1 MKIII
6 DGYNKTIHKQNNHII
21 IKDNNKTILDEL
33 ATNIDNIVILGKG
46 HITFDALNLLSQEN
60 VNIISTTYNN
70 QIRYTLNNHNNTTK
84 ITLLK
89 KQVYHSD
96 SKESIKTCKEIIR
109 SKIKN
114 QTNTLKT
121 LNRYKKHN
129 KITENIE
136 KINTNLEKLETTQQK
151 NQIRGIEG
159 ICSNLY
165 WLSIKE
171 IIPPE
176 YNFKNRTKRPAK
188 DVVNAMLNYG
198 YAILASQITIKIIQ
212 NGLNPD
218 IGLLHSDLDNRHS
231 LTYDIIEE
239 FRQQIVDKTII
250 SMINNKQITTEDYQE
265 NLITLDKRKII
276 IEKILKKL
284 ENKIVYK
291 NKEYTYDEIIDKQIN
306 NLKEVITKDT
316 EYEGFYL
323 NW

>member
-1 MKIII
+1 
-6 DGYNKTIHKQNNHII
+6 
-21 IKDNNKTILDEL
+21 
-33 ATNIDNIVILGKG
+33 
-46 HITFDALNLLSQEN
+46 
-60 VNIISTTYNN
+60 
-70 QIRYTLNNHNNTTK
+70 
-84 ITLLK
+84 
-89 KQVYHSD
+89 
-96 SKESIKTCKEIIR
+96 
-109 SKIKN
+109 
-114 QTNTLKT
+114 
-121 LNRYKKHN
+121 
-129 KITENIE
+129 
-136 KINTNLEKLETTQQK
+136 
-151 NQIRGIEG
+151 
-159 ICSNLY
+159 
-165 WLSIKE
+165 
-171 IIPPE
+171 
-176 YNFKNRTKRPAK
+176 
-188 DVVNAMLNYG
+188 MLNYG

-306 NLKEVITKDT
+306 NLKEIITKDT

-323 NW
+323 NWWNLETYPHFHTNFKFPTNIYKRRHINIENKQKKKKSRLL

>member
-6 DGYNKTIHKQNNHII
+6 DGYNKTIHKQDNHII

-96 SKESIKTCKEIIR
+96 SKESIKTCKEIIK

-165 WLSIKE
+165 
-171 IIPPE
+171 
-176 YNFKNRTKRPAK
+176 
-188 DVVNAMLNYG
+188 
-198 YAILASQITIKIIQ
+198 
-212 NGLNPD
+212 
-218 IGLLHSDLDNRHS
+218 
-231 LTYDIIEE
+231 
-239 FRQQIVDKTII
+239 
-250 SMINNKQITTEDYQE
+250 
-265 NLITLDKRKII
+265 
-276 IEKILKKL
+276 
-284 ENKIVYK
+284 
-291 NKEYTYDEIIDKQIN
+291 
-306 NLKEVITKDT
+306 
-316 EYEGFYL
+316 
-323 NW
+323 